1 MLKFK
6 GGIDRDG
13 GAAGGKMLRTLFSRM
28 LAAYLSVIII
38 VLIALGF
45 MASSIFHDHYI
56 EKIKSELVRE
66 ADAICRIVLEEYMDD
81 AKRPVA
87 KEKLFAIVRQYEAL
101 LQLCFIDPSLG
112 IRSFYDEKN
121 ASKWQASEE
130 FDVETLAKNIV
141 SQTNFEYGYAY
152 DLLDGYTTVRTLTV
166 TCPIST
172 AENITV
178 GALMLHYDMDGI
190 YASLNKLY
198 IDVFA
203 AVAGAVLIT
212 IPIAFIISKYITK
225 PVSQINDAV
234 TAFSRGNYDGRV
246 KVGRMDELGELG
258 ISFNDMADKVS
269 ELEKMR
275 RDFVANVS
283 HELRS
288 PLSSIRGF
296 LEAMEDGTIP
306 TDEHEKYIEIVLDE
320 TRRMSG
326 MVNDLLDIARIES
339 GQYKLNLSVF
349 DINDLIGRVLITFE
363 ARITAKH
370 ADVDAQ
376 LDYEPVFVEADRDR
390 IGQVLHNLI
399 DNAIKFM
406 PENDGLLTI
415 KSVVSKHKVYVSVC
429 DNGPGI
435 PKEDIAHI
443 FDRFYK
449 AEKAH
454 TYKNG
459 SGTGLGLS
467 IVKLVI
473 DQHHGEIKAE
483 SSENGTVFTFSLKQA
498 LPPPRRQPAA
508 E

>member
-1 MLKFK
+1 MLRIINTDLLKFK
-6 GGIDRDG
+6 GGIDREG

-234 TAFSRGNYDGRV
+234 TAFSRGNYDSRV

-269 ELEKMR
+269 ELEKCGAILLQTYLMSCGRRFHQFAAFSKQWRMARFRRTNMKNISKSFLMR
-275 RDFVANVS
+275 PVGCPEWS
-283 HELRS
+283 MICLILPELN
-288 PLSSIRGF
+288 P
-296 LEAMEDGTIP
+296 
-306 TDEHEKYIEIVLDE
+306 
-320 TRRMSG
+320 
-326 MVNDLLDIARIES
+326 VNTS
-339 GQYKLNLSVF
+339 
-349 DINDLIGRVLITFE
+349 LIC
-363 ARITAKH
+363 
-370 ADVDAQ
+370 Q
-376 LDYEPVFVEADRDR
+376 
-390 IGQVLHNLI
+390 
-399 DNAIKFM
+399 
-406 PENDGLLTI
+406 
-415 KSVVSKHKVYVSVC
+415 
-429 DNGPGI
+429 
-435 PKEDIAHI
+435 
-443 FDRFYK
+443 
-449 AEKAH
+449 
-454 TYKNG
+454 
-459 SGTGLGLS
+459 
-467 IVKLVI
+467 
-473 DQHHGEIKAE
+473 
-483 SSENGTVFTFSLKQA
+483 FST
-498 LPPPRRQPAA
+498 
-508 E
+508 

>member
-1 MLKFK
+1 MFFINIFYFAIRKFP
-6 GGIDRDG
+6 D
-13 GAAGGKMLRTLFSRM
+13 
-28 LAAYLSVIII
+28 III

-234 TAFSRGNYDGRV
+234 TAFSRGNYDSRV

-283 HELRS
+283 HELRTPITVLRGYS
-288 PLSSIRGF
+288 ESLADGVVSGKQQEQEYYQRMVQECQGMERLVGDLFILSKMQNPEFQI
-296 LEAMEDGTIP
+296 
-306 TDEHEKYIEIVLDE
+306 EK
-320 TRRMSG
+320 
-326 MVNDLLDIARIES
+326 
-339 GQYKLNLSVF
+339 
-349 DINDLIGRVLITFE
+349 
-363 ARITAKH
+363 
-370 ADVDAQ
+370 
-376 LDYEPVFVEADRDR
+376 EPVSLIQIFSDVVRHGHVLGRDKKIQFQVE
-390 IGQVLHNLI
+390 
-399 DNAIKFM
+399 M
-406 PENDGLLTI
+406 PENEPCLILGDYDRLRQMFLIIVDNAVKFSDENGVIEISMERQQEKDWVRLWIQIRDYGIGISEEQLPYIFEKFYT
-415 KSVVSKHKVYVSVC
+415 SKLRQ
-429 DNGPGI
+429 NQ
-435 PKEDIAHI
+435 
-443 FDRFYK
+443 
-449 AEKAH
+449 
-454 TYKNG
+454 N
-459 SGTGLGLS
+459 GTGLGLM
-467 IVKLVI
+467 IAKQIALR
-473 DQHHGEIKAE
+473 HGGDISVE
-483 SSENGTVFTFSLKQA
+483 SQPGEGTTFYFSFT
-498 LPPPRRQPAA
+498 

>member
-1 MLKFK
+1 MLRIINTDLLKLK
-6 GGIDRDG
+6 GGIDREG

-234 TAFSRGNYDGRV
+234 TAFSRGNYDSYCIDTDWFSGFIIFYSNLCFSVR
-246 KVGRMDELGELG
+246 
-258 ISFNDMADKVS
+258 A
-269 ELEKMR
+269 
-275 RDFVANVS
+275 
-283 HELRS
+283 
-288 PLSSIRGF
+288 LSS
-296 LEAMEDGTIP
+296 AAAP
-306 TDEHEKYIEIVLDE
+306 T
-320 TRRMSG
+320 
-326 MVNDLLDIARIES
+326 
-339 GQYKLNLSVF
+339 
-349 DINDLIGRVLITFE
+349 
-363 ARITAKH
+363 
-370 ADVDAQ
+370 
-376 LDYEPVFVEADRDR
+376 
-390 IGQVLHNLI
+390 
-399 DNAIKFM
+399 
-406 PENDGLLTI
+406 
-415 KSVVSKHKVYVSVC
+415 
-429 DNGPGI
+429 
-435 PKEDIAHI
+435 
-443 FDRFYK
+443 
-449 AEKAH
+449 
-454 TYKNG
+454 
-459 SGTGLGLS
+459 
-467 IVKLVI
+467 
-473 DQHHGEIKAE
+473 
-483 SSENGTVFTFSLKQA
+483 SS
-498 LPPPRRQPAA
+498 
-508 E
+508 